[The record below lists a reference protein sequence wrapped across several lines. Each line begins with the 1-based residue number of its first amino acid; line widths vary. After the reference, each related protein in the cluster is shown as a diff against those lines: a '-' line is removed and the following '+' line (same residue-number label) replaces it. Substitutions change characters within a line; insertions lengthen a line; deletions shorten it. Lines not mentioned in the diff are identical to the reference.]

1 MAQSFKVEIFPN
13 GLFWWLIQILRHSS
27 ERFRFANG
35 RYDTTL
41 HLDSNLLQSAR
52 VQPAYFVGRHSY
64 GCSCCSIGN
73 FFFAGA
79 RIFFQSLDAA
89 IFLYSRVSHIPTESL
104 VLPAIC
110 TNDRLT
116 LGCELHVCTEPWSLC
131 PPIVLQVEAFNLS

>member
-1 MAQSFKVEIFPN
+1 VRDFALQMAAL
-13 GLFWWLIQILRHSS
+13 G
-27 ERFRFANG
+27 
-35 RYDTTL
+35 T
-41 HLDSNLLQSAR
+41 
-52 VQPAYFVGRHSY
+52 
-64 GCSCCSIGN
+64 

-116 LGCELHVCTEPWSLC
+116 LGCELHFFAEWNGNQRAKRHFS
-131 PPIVLQVEAFNLS
+131 SSG